1 MQWTWVYY
9 YYWDII
15 YSLYKNINDAHIFKS
30 KLYYIFISIILSNVY
45 LILNYMHWQIGKIND
60 PTLSLTQGITNI
72 FHSLHNKCQSISV

>member
-1 MQWTWVYY
+1 MDLKKYMKEKY
-9 YYWDII
+9 IL
-15 YSLYKNINDAHIFKS
+15 SINVSYTIN
-30 KLYYIFISIILSNVY
+30 LYYILLSNVY

>member
-45 LILNYMHWQIGKIND
+45 LILNYIAEQLKLMTDQTIAYL
-60 PTLSLTQGITNI
+60 PTD
-72 FHSLHNKCQSISV
+72 